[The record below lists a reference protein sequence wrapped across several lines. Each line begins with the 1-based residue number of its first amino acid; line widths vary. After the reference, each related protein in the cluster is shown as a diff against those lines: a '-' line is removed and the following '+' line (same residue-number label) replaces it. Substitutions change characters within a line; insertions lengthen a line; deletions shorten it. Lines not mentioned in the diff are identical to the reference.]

1 MKKSNADIYEKIGP
15 THKFPSRRKDATW
28 EKIFWK
34 GMEGTWA
41 QE

>member
-1 MKKSNADIYEKIGP
+1 MQ
-15 THKFPSRRKDATW
+15 FPSRRKDATW

>member
-1 MKKSNADIYEKIGP
+1 LLNSVIVMQ
-15 THKFPSRRKDATW
+15 FPSRRKDATW